1 MATVTLGVHSTGHLQ
16 LRLGIAF
23 ALAFSV
29 WAPLSLRKSTPAGPS
44 VLHKSLFAILLDQMA
59 FSRKM
64 QKPQLRTG
72 WVSHGYA
79 EDQAL
84 HLWFAVPIVAAEKS
98 RAYFRG
104 SK

>member
-23 ALAFSV
+23 AVSV

-44 VLHKSLFAILLDQMA
+44 VLHRSLFAILSDQIT

-79 EDQAL
+79 EDRAL